1 MCALFPSNRKLFSYY
16 KLAHSKQIL
25 FVKLYKY
32 FYLKSITTI
41 NFKVLCVQIHHKM
54 IMIFFIVKLILKSY
68 METLL
73 YRTQMMELGTII
85 TKRSV
90 AQRGIILIAA
100 RLVETEQIEASTGFN
115 LTWIIIIFTMKM
127 FIIPVIWLYINR
139 IFLTWLSLSLT
150 QFYIC
155 KSLSRKQTIATLCIF
170 F

>member
-1 MCALFPSNRKLFSYY
+1 
-16 KLAHSKQIL
+16 
-25 FVKLYKY
+25 
-32 FYLKSITTI
+32 
-41 NFKVLCVQIHHKM
+41 
-54 IMIFFIVKLILKSY
+54 

-127 FIIPVIWLYINR
+127 FIIPVIWLYIKR
-139 IFLTWLSLSLT
+139 IFLTRLSLSLT

-155 KSLSRKQTIATLCIF
+155 KSLPRKQTIATLCIF
-170 F
+170 LIPFFDNLSKCCARGVTATNLHITTYYMYSNFLRFIFTCG

>member
-1 MCALFPSNRKLFSYY
+1 
-16 KLAHSKQIL
+16 
-25 FVKLYKY
+25 
-32 FYLKSITTI
+32 
-41 NFKVLCVQIHHKM
+41 
-54 IMIFFIVKLILKSY
+54 

-115 LTWIIIIFTMKM
+115 LTWIIIIFRMKM

-139 IFLTWLSLSLT
+139 IFVTRLSLSLT

-155 KSLSRKQTIATLCIF
+155 KSLPRKQTIATLCIF
-170 F
+170 FLFFDNLSKCCARGVTATSLHITTYYIYSNFLRFIFTCG